1 MNLERTGMNLEKNK
15 EKKAMTTLQA
25 SIISSDMLEQYE
37 KRIFRYF
44 DSIGYEE
51 IFDEQEISNLNGLT
65 PIQSDEQLGFIDLNA
80 SQDLDDQLM
89 SIDLNASQDW
99 NE

>member
-1 MNLERTGMNLEKNK
+1 MNNDHF
-15 EKKAMTTLQA
+15 A

-37 KRIFRYF
+37 KNRIPSRIFRDF

-65 PIQSDEQLGFIDLNA
+65 PIQSDEQL
-80 SQDLDDQLM
+80 M
-89 SIDLNASQDW
+89 SIDLNASQDP